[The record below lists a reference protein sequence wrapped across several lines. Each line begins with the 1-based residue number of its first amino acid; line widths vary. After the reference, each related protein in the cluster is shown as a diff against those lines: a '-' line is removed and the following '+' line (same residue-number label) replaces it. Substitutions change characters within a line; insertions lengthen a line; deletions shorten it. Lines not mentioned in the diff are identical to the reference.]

1 MGVLCYVTSM
11 LLPMNEVNYFSHPEG
26 EGTPVVNKHLKRQ
39 QVGQLCQDALA
50 IFPHTTQTLVIY
62 S

>member
-1 MGVLCYVTSM
+1 MSVLCYVTSM
-11 LLPMNEVNYFSHPEG
+11 LRPMNEVNYFSHPEG

-39 QVGQLCQDALA
+39 VRQLCQDAVA